1 MERVSDWLN
10 KTELERFLKA
20 KFYRIVDANGSE
32 LYDQL
37 EARKY
42 PQCWNIASILGMVV
56 TNVEETKGCF
66 IVTAKRLEDVQ
77 NNND

>member
-10 KTELERFLKA
+10 KTEFERFLKG
-20 KFYRIVDANGSE
+20 KFYRIVNSSGAE

-42 PQCWNIASILGMVV
+42 PHCWNVASILGMVV
-56 TNVEETKGCF
+56 THVEETKGYF
-66 IVTAKRLEDVQ
+66 IVTARRLEDASV
-77 NNND
+77 

>member
-10 KTELERFLKA
+10 KTEFERFLKA
-20 KFYRIVDANGSE
+20 KFYRIVDSNGSE

-42 PQCWNIASILGMVV
+42 PQCWNVASILGMVV
-56 TNVEETKGCF
+56 TNVEETKGYF
-66 IVTAKRLEDVQ
+66 IVTARRLEDVSV
-77 NNND
+77 

>member
-10 KTELERFLKA
+10 RTELERFLKA
-20 KFYRIVDANGSE
+20 KFYRIVDSNGSE

-42 PQCWNIASILGMVV
+42 PQCWNVASILGMVV
-56 TNVEETKGCF
+56 TNVEETKGYF
-66 IVTAKRLEDVQ
+66 IVTARMLEDV
-77 NNND
+77 

>member
-10 KTELERFLKA
+10 RTEFERFLKA
-20 KFYRIVDANGSE
+20 KFYRIVSSDGTE

-42 PQCWNIASILGMVV
+42 PQCWNVASILGMGV

-66 IVTAKRLEDVQ
+66 VVTVRRSKDL
-77 NNND
+77 

>member
-10 KTELERFLKA
+10 RTEFERFLKA
-20 KFYRIVDANGSE
+20 KFYRIVDSNGSE

-42 PQCWNIASILGMVV
+42 PRCWNVAPIFGMVV
-56 TNVEETKGCF
+56 TNVEETKGYF
-66 IVTAKRLEDVQ
+66 IVTARKLEDVSV
-77 NNND
+77 

>member
-10 KTELERFLKA
+10 RTEFTRFLKA
-20 KFYRIVDANGSE
+20 KFYRIVDSNGSE

-42 PQCWNIASILGMVV
+42 PQCWNVASILGMVV
-56 TNVEETKGCF
+56 IGVEETKGYY
-66 IVTAKRLEDVQ
+66 IVTVKRLKDH
-77 NNND
+77 DD

>member
-10 KTELERFLKA
+10 RTEFERFLKA
-20 KFYRIVDANGSE
+20 KFYCIVDSNGSE

-42 PQCWNIASILGMVV
+42 PRCWNVASILGMVV
-56 TNVEETKGCF
+56 TNVEETEWCF
-66 IVTAKRLEDVQ
+66 IVTARKLEDVSV
-77 NNND
+77 

>member
-10 KTELERFLKA
+10 RTEFERFLKA
-20 KFYRIVDANGSE
+20 KFYRIVDSNGSE

-42 PQCWNIASILGMVV
+42 PQCWNVAPILGMVV
-56 TNVEETKGCF
+56 INVEETKGYF
-66 IVTAKRLEDVQ
+66 IVTARKLEDVCT
-77 NNND
+77 

>member
-10 KTELERFLKA
+10 RTEFERFFKA
-20 KFYRIVDANGSE
+20 KFYRIVDSNGSE

-42 PQCWNIASILGMVV
+42 PQCWNVAPILGMVV
-56 TNVEETKGCF
+56 TNVEETEWEF
-66 IVTAKRLEDVQ
+66 IVTARRSEDV
-77 NNND
+77 

>member
-10 KTELERFLKA
+10 RTEFERFLKG
-20 KFYRIVDANGSE
+20 KFYRIVDSNGSE

-42 PQCWNIASILGMVV
+42 PQCWNVASILGMIV
-56 TNVEETKGCF
+56 TNVEETEWEF
-66 IVTAKRLEDVQ
+66 IVTARKLEDVSV
-77 NNND
+77 

>member
-10 KTELERFLKA
+10 KTEFERFLKA
-20 KFYRIVDANGSE
+20 KFYRIVDSNGSE

-42 PQCWNIASILGMVV
+42 PQCWNVASILGMVV
-56 TNVEETKGCF
+56 TNVEETKGYF
-66 IVTAKRLEDVQ
+66 IVTARKLEDVSV
-77 NNND
+77 